1 MQTKDRRQLQQGH
14 GEAPRRAAS
23 NVNPPFTKGDI
34 GSPAFEARSGPAQDR
49 LRTGN
54 FNLDLHLREQ
64 EACYIGAALELSSG
78 NISEAAKLL
87 GINRTTLHSR
97 MDAHEKLKP

>member
-1 MQTKDRRQLQQGH
+1 M
-14 GEAPRRAAS
+14 
-23 NVNPPFTKGDI
+23 
-34 GSPAFEARSGPAQDR
+34 GPAQQSRFDE

-54 FNLDLHLREQ
+54 FNLDRHLREQ
-64 EACYIGAALELSSG
+64 EGLYIAAALELAAG

-97 MDAHEKLKP
+97 IGAHEKPSA